1 MVIGTGVAGLAC
13 ALELAGKR
21 VDLLT
26 KTTLVVGLE
35 PLGAGRGG
43 GGDGR
48 RRLAG
53 APCRRH
59 GGGRSRTGRSGDRR
73 APDAEGVTAVRR
85 LIELGAE
92 FDRSA
97 RGELDFGREAAHSR
111 RRILH
116 AHGDSTGAELVRA
129 LAERV
134 RTAAWVRLFEGAFA
148 AELVVAPD
156 GQDGEPLSSAFWPAT
171 PTGASSCTRRT
182 QVVLATGGLG
192 QLFRFTTNPPES
204 TGDGIAL
211 AAAAGARLVDLEF
224 VQFHPTALAV
234 DLDPLPLLTRRRCAA
249 RARPWSTTPASA
261 SCPPSTPMRSS
272 RRATSWRVASG
283 SSWLPAAR
291 SFSTPGRRSVSTSRR
306 SFPTIFAN
314 CQRAGIDPRVEL
326 MPVVPAAHYY
336 MGGVAVDEWGRA
348 SLPGLWACG
357 EVSATGVHGANR
369 LASNS
374 LLEALVFGSR
384 VAEAIG
390 ASTRREPLPGAARR
404 GRRGHGG
411 RRRRRRPAGRLASA
425 VDPLAAFADLRREI
439 RALSWE
445 RLGLVRDAAGL
456 ATAQRRFAEILR
468 QLPAAP
474 SEVRNLAIAGSLV
487 AAAALHREE
496 SRGAHF
502 RSDFPLTAEAW
513 RSASFSMSKSADT
526 TSRSASPSLPRP
538 LPTTRTPR
546 DGDRMIRPTP
556 PYPLVYEPLLRLAL
570 AEDLGRAGDITTEAT
585 IPPEARRQRAVG
597 GAQRRFDRRPADG
610 GAGLRAARSG
620 GQVRVAT
627 SPTAT

>member
-1 MVIGTGVAGLAC
+1 MSEAIERRSADVVVIGTGVAGLAC
-13 ALELAGKR
+13 ALELAGMR

-26 KTTLVVGLE
+26 KTTLSSGSSLWAQGGVAVAM
-35 PLGAGRGG
+35 GAG
-43 GGDGR
+43 DSPE
-48 RRLAG
+48 LHAADTVAAG
-53 APCRRH
+53 AGLVDP
-59 GGGRSRTGRSGDRR
+59 
-73 APDAEGVTAVRR
+73 AIAELLAEEGVTAVRR

-97 RGELDFGREAAHSR
+97 KGELDFGREAAHSR

-129 LAERV
+129 LAERL
-134 RTAAWVRLFEGAFA
+134 RTAPWVSLFEGAFA
-148 AELVVAPD
+148 AELVVAAEGPEREPAVVGVLARHSD
-156 GQDGEPLSSAFWPAT
+156 GRFVLHEA
-171 PTGASSCTRRT
+171 T

-204 TGDGIAL
+204 TGDGLAL

-234 DLDPLPLLTRRRCAA
+234 DLDPLPLLSEALRGEGATLVNDAGVRFMPAEHADAELAPRDVVARGIWKQLAA
-249 RARPWSTTPASA
+249 
-261 SCPPSTPMRSS
+261 
-272 RRATSWRVASG
+272 
-283 SSWLPAAR
+283 
-291 SFSTPGRRSVSTSRR
+291 GRKVFLDGRQAIGERFPTK
-306 SFPTIFAN
+306 FPTIFAN
-314 CQRAGIDPRVEL
+314 CQRAGVDPRSEL
-326 MPVVPAAHYY
+326 MPVVPAAHYF

-390 ASTRREPLPGAARR
+390 ASARREPLPGAA
-404 GRRGHGG
+404 
-411 RRRRRRPAGRLASA
+411 AAA
-425 VDPLAAFADLRREI
+425 VAHLPDAAANGVEPIAAFADLRQEI

-445 RLGLVRDAAGL
+445 RLGLVRDASGL
-456 ATAQRRFAEILR
+456 ASAARRFAEILR

-513 RSASFSMSKSADT
+513 RFRQFLDVEIRGHDVAVRFAS
-526 TSRSASPSLPRP
+526 
-538 LPTTRTPR
+538 
-546 DGDRMIRPTP
+546 
-556 PYPLVYEPLLRLAL
+556 
-570 AEDLGRAGDITTEAT
+570 
-585 IPPEARRQRAVG
+585 PPEAPS
-597 GAQRRFDRRPADG
+597 DDADI
-610 GAGLRAARSG
+610 LAA
-620 GQVRVAT
+620 AI
-627 SPTAT
+627 A

>member
-1 MVIGTGVAGLAC
+1 MKAAATACAGLRTGIERRSADVVVIGTGVAGLAC
-13 ALELAGKR
+13 ALELAGRR

-26 KTTLVVGLE
+26 KTTLSSGSSLWAQGGVAVAM
-35 PLGAGRGG
+35 GAG
-43 GGDGR
+43 DSPE
-48 RRLAG
+48 LHAADTVAAG
-53 APCRRH
+53 AGLVDPVI
-59 GGGRSRTGRSGDRR
+59 
-73 APDAEGVTAVRR
+73 AELLAEEGVTAIRR

-97 RGELDFGREAAHSR
+97 KGDLDFGREAAHSR

-134 RTAAWVRLFEGAFA
+134 RTAPWIQLFEGAFA
-148 AELVVAPD
+148 AELVVARD
-156 GQDGEPLSSAFWPAT
+156 GDAADRAETSDPAVVGVLARHADGRFVLHEA
-171 PTGASSCTRRT
+171 T

-234 DLDPLPLLTRRRCAA
+234 DLDPLPLLSEALRGEGATLVNDAGVRFMPAEHADAELAPRDVVARGIWKQLAA
-249 RARPWSTTPASA
+249 GREVFLDGRSA
-261 SCPPSTPMRSS
+261 IGEHFPTK
-272 RRATSWRVASG
+272 
-283 SSWLPAAR
+283 
-291 SFSTPGRRSVSTSRR
+291 
-306 SFPTIFAN
+306 FPTIFAN
-314 CQRAGIDPRVEL
+314 CRRAGVDPRVEL
-326 MPVVPAAHYY
+326 MPVVPAAHYF

-348 SLPGLWACG
+348 SLSGLWACG

-390 ASTRREPLPGAARR
+390 ASTRREPRPGVAAVSERPGAFANE
-404 GRRGHGG
+404 
-411 RRRRRRPAGRLASA
+411 
-425 VDPLAAFADLRREI
+425 VDPLAAFAELRREI
-439 RALSWE
+439 RALAWE

-456 ATAQRRFAEILR
+456 LLAQRRFAEILHE
-468 QLPAAP
+468 LPAAP
-474 SEVRNLAIAGSLV
+474 SEVRNLAIAGALV

-502 RSDFPLTAEAW
+502 RTDFPRADEAW
-513 RSASFSMSKSADT
+513 RFRQFLDVEIGAHEVAVRFA
-526 TSRSASPSLPRP
+526 P
-538 LPTTRTPR
+538 
-546 DGDRMIRPTP
+546 
-556 PYPLVYEPLLRLAL
+556 
-570 AEDLGRAGDITTEAT
+570 
-585 IPPEARRQRAVG
+585 PPEAPS
-597 GAQRRFDRRPADG
+597 DDADI
-610 GAGLRAARSG
+610 L
-620 GQVRVAT
+620 AT
-627 SPTAT
+627 AIA

>member
-1 MVIGTGVAGLAC
+1 MTKNEGARSRPPLERREADVVVIGTGVAGLAC

-21 VDLLT
+21 VDLIT
-26 KTTLVVGLE
+26 KTTLSSGSSLWAQGGVAVAM
-35 PLGAGRGG
+35 GAG
-43 GGDGR
+43 DSPE
-48 RRLAG
+48 LHAADTVAAG
-53 APCRRH
+53 AGLVDPVI
-59 GGGRSRTGRSGDRR
+59 
-73 APDAEGVTAVRR
+73 AELLAEEGVTAVRR

-97 RGELDFGREAAHSR
+97 KGELDFGREAAHSR

-134 RTAAWVRLFEGAFA
+134 REAPWVQLFEGTFA

-156 GQDGEPLSSAFWPAT
+156 EHDGESGVVGVLARHPDGRFVLHAA
-171 PTGASSCTRRT
+171 T

-234 DLDPLPLLTRRRCAA
+234 DLDPLPLLSEALRGEGATLVNDEGLRFMPAEHADAELAPRDIVARGIWKQLAA
-249 RARPWSTTPASA
+249 
-261 SCPPSTPMRSS
+261 
-272 RRATSWRVASG
+272 
-283 SSWLPAAR
+283 
-291 SFSTPGRRSVSTSRR
+291 GRKVFLDGREAIGERFPKK
-306 SFPTIFAN
+306 FPTIFGN
-314 CQRAGIDPRVEL
+314 CQRAGIDPRIDL

-390 ASTRREPLPGAARR
+390 ASARR
-404 GRRGHGG
+404 AP
-411 RRRRRRPAGRLASA
+411 RPGMAGSA
-425 VDPLAAFADLRREI
+425 WSAEVAAEAGECATPGSELDPITAFADLRREI
-439 RALSWE
+439 RELAWE

-456 ATAQRRFAEILR
+456 AAAQRRFAGILR
-468 QLPAAP
+468 QLGEEP
-474 SEVRNLAIAGSLV
+474 SEVRNLAIAGTLV

-502 RSDFPLTAEAW
+502 RRDFPESASAW
-513 RSASFSMSKSADT
+513 RFRQFLEVGISGADVAL
-526 TSRSASPSLPRP
+526 RFAPPPDAPS
-538 LPTTRTPR
+538 
-546 DGDRMIRPTP
+546 DDA
-556 PYPLVYEPLLRLAL
+556 ELL
-570 AEDLGRAGDITTEAT
+570 
-585 IPPEARRQRAVG
+585 
-597 GAQRRFDRRPADG
+597 
-610 GAGLRAARSG
+610 S
-620 GQVRVAT
+620 
-627 SPTAT
+627 TAIA

>member
-1 MVIGTGVAGLAC
+1 MTQREGARSRAPLERREADVVVIGTGVAGLAC

-21 VDLLT
+21 VDLIT
-26 KTTLVVGLE
+26 KTALSSGSSLWAQGGVAVAM
-35 PLGAGRGG
+35 GAG
-43 GGDGR
+43 DSPE
-48 RRLAG
+48 LHAADTVAAG
-53 APCRRH
+53 AGLVDP
-59 GGGRSRTGRSGDRR
+59 
-73 APDAEGVTAVRR
+73 AIAELLAAEGVTAVRR

-97 RGELDFGREAAHSR
+97 KGELDFGREAAHSR

-116 AHGDSTGAELVRA
+116 SHGDSTGAELVRA

-134 RTAAWVRLFEGAFA
+134 REAPWVQLFEGTFA

-156 GQDGEPLSSAFWPAT
+156 ERDGEPGVVGVLARHPDGRFVLHQA
-171 PTGASSCTRRT
+171 T

-234 DLDPLPLLTRRRCAA
+234 DLDPLPLLSEALRGEGATLVNDEGLRFMPAEHADAELAPRDIVARGIWKQLAA
-249 RARPWSTTPASA
+249 
-261 SCPPSTPMRSS
+261 
-272 RRATSWRVASG
+272 
-283 SSWLPAAR
+283 
-291 SFSTPGRRSVSTSRR
+291 GRKVFLDGREAIGELFPKK
-306 SFPTIFAN
+306 FPTIFGN
-314 CQRAGIDPRVEL
+314 CQRAGIDPRNEL

-390 ASTRREPLPGAARR
+390 ASARR
-404 GRRGHGG
+404 APQPGM
-411 RRRRRRPAGRLASA
+411 AGSAWSARLATTAAGAGERLIAGSES
-425 VDPLAAFADLRREI
+425 DPITAFADLRREI
-439 RALSWE
+439 RELSWA

-456 ATAQRRFAEILR
+456 AVAQRRFAGILR
-468 QLPAAP
+468 QLGEAP
-474 SEVRNLAIAGSLV
+474 SEVRNLAIAGTLV
-487 AAAALHREE
+487 AAAALRREE

-502 RSDFPLTAEAW
+502 RSDFPGSAPAW
-513 RSASFSMSKSADT
+513 RFRQFLEVEISGASVAVRFAPPPD
-526 TSRSASPSLPRP
+526 APS
-538 LPTTRTPR
+538 
-546 DGDRMIRPTP
+546 DDA
-556 PYPLVYEPLLRLAL
+556 ELL
-570 AEDLGRAGDITTEAT
+570 
-585 IPPEARRQRAVG
+585 
-597 GAQRRFDRRPADG
+597 
-610 GAGLRAARSG
+610 S
-620 GQVRVAT
+620 
-627 SPTAT
+627 TAIA

>member
-1 MVIGTGVAGLAC
+1 MSDAKDGSTIERRTADVVVIGTGVAGLAC

-26 KTTLVVGLE
+26 KTTLSSGSSLWAQGGVAVAM
-35 PLGAGRGG
+35 GAG
-43 GGDGR
+43 DSPE
-48 RRLAG
+48 LHAADTVAAG
-53 APCRRH
+53 AGLVDPVIAELL
-59 GGGRSRTGRSGDRR
+59 TE
-73 APDAEGVTAVRR
+73 EGVIAIRR

-97 RGELDFGREAAHSR
+97 KGDLDFGREAAHSR

-129 LAERV
+129 LAFRV
-134 RTAAWVRLFEGAFA
+134 RTAPWIRLFEGAFA
-148 AELVVAPD
+148 TELVVAAE
-156 GQDGEPLSSAFWPAT
+156 GQDGESADPAVI
-171 PTGASSCTRRT
+171 GVLARHADGHFVLHEAT
-182 QVVLATGGLG
+182 QIVLATGGLG

-204 TGDGIAL
+204 TGDGLAL

-234 DLDPLPLLTRRRCAA
+234 DLDPLPLLSEALRGEGAMLVNDAGVRFMLAEHADAELAPRDVVARGIWKQLAA
-249 RARPWSTTPASA
+249 
-261 SCPPSTPMRSS
+261 
-272 RRATSWRVASG
+272 
-283 SSWLPAAR
+283 
-291 SFSTPGRRSVSTSRR
+291 GRKVFLDGRQAIGDHFPTK
-306 SFPTIFAN
+306 FPTIFAN
-314 CQRAGIDPRVEL
+314 CQRAGVDPRIDL
-326 MPVVPAAHYY
+326 MPVVPAAHYF

-390 ASTRREPLPGAARR
+390 ASTRREPLPGAALAAVAAVAAVTAVTAASAATAV
-404 GRRGHGG
+404 
-411 RRRRRRPAGRLASA
+411 AGRPGAPASA
-425 VDPLAAFADLRREI
+425 VDPIAAFADLRQEI

-513 RSASFSMSKSADT
+513 RFRQFLDVEIRGHDVAVRFAS
-526 TSRSASPSLPRP
+526 
-538 LPTTRTPR
+538 
-546 DGDRMIRPTP
+546 
-556 PYPLVYEPLLRLAL
+556 
-570 AEDLGRAGDITTEAT
+570 
-585 IPPEARRQRAVG
+585 PPEAPS
-597 GAQRRFDRRPADG
+597 DDADI
-610 GAGLRAARSG
+610 LAA
-620 GQVRVAT
+620 AI
-627 SPTAT
+627 A

>member
-1 MVIGTGVAGLAC
+1 MTESAGARAPLERREADVVVIGTGVAGLAC

-21 VDLLT
+21 VDLIT
-26 KTTLVVGLE
+26 KTTLSSGSSLWAQGGVAVA
-35 PLGAGRGG
+35 LGAG
-43 GGDGR
+43 DSPE
-48 RRLAG
+48 LHAADTVAAG
-53 APCRRH
+53 AGLVDPVI
-59 GGGRSRTGRSGDRR
+59 
-73 APDAEGVTAVRR
+73 AELLAKEGVTAVRR

-97 RGELDFGREAAHSR
+97 RGDLDFGREAAHSR

-134 RTAAWVRLFEGAFA
+134 REAPWVSLFEGTFA
-148 AELVVAPD
+148 AELVVAQDEHDGESGVVGVLARHPD
-156 GQDGEPLSSAFWPAT
+156 GRFVLHAA
-171 PTGASSCTRRT
+171 T

-234 DLDPLPLLTRRRCAA
+234 DLDPLPLLSEALRGEGATLVNDEGLRFMPAEHAEAELAPRDIVARGIWKQLAA
-249 RARPWSTTPASA
+249 GRKVFLDG
-261 SCPPSTPMRSS
+261 
-272 RRATSWRVASG
+272 RVAIG
-283 SSWLPAAR
+283 ERFPKK
-291 SFSTPGRRSVSTSRR
+291 
-306 SFPTIFAN
+306 FPTIFGN
-314 CQRAGIDPRVEL
+314 CQRAGIDPRVDL

-390 ASTRREPLPGAARR
+390 ASARREPRPGM
-404 GRRGHGG
+404 
-411 RRRRRRPAGRLASA
+411 AGSA
-425 VDPLAAFADLRREI
+425 WSAQEEAGAGERAIPGSGLDPITAFAELRREI
-439 RALSWE
+439 RELAWE

-456 ATAQRRFAEILR
+456 AMAQRRFAGILR
-468 QLPAAP
+468 QVGAAP
-474 SEVRNLAIAGSLV
+474 SEVRNLAIAGTLV

-502 RSDFPLTAEAW
+502 RSDIPESAPAW
-513 RSASFSMSKSADT
+513 RYRQFLAVEISGADIAL
-526 TSRSASPSLPRP
+526 RFAAPPDAPS
-538 LPTTRTPR
+538 
-546 DGDRMIRPTP
+546 DDA
-556 PYPLVYEPLLRLAL
+556 ELL
-570 AEDLGRAGDITTEAT
+570 
-585 IPPEARRQRAVG
+585 
-597 GAQRRFDRRPADG
+597 
-610 GAGLRAARSG
+610 S
-620 GQVRVAT
+620 
-627 SPTAT
+627 TAIA

>member
-1 MVIGTGVAGLAC
+1 MSDAPDGVAIQRRTADVVVIGTGVAGLAC

-21 VDLLT
+21 VDLIT
-26 KTTLVVGLE
+26 KTTLSSGSSLWAQGGVAVAMGVGDSPELHAADTVAA
-35 PLGAGRGG
+35 GAGLV
-43 GGDGR
+43 DPVIAEL
-48 RRLAG
+48 LAE
-53 APCRRH
+53 
-59 GGGRSRTGRSGDRR
+59 
-73 APDAEGVTAVRR
+73 EGVIAIRR

-134 RTAAWVRLFEGAFA
+134 RTAPWIRLWEGAFA
-148 AELVVAPD
+148 TELVVAPVGDPAD
-156 GQDGEPLSSAFWPAT
+156 GSEPGVVGVLARHADGHLVLHEAA
-171 PTGASSCTRRT
+171 

-204 TGDGIAL
+204 TGDGLVL

-234 DLDPLPLLTRRRCAA
+234 DLDPLPLLSEALRGEGATLVNDAGFRFMPAEHADAELAPRDVVARGIWKQLAA
-249 RARPWSTTPASA
+249 GRKVFLDGRQAIGEQFPAK
-261 SCPPSTPMRSS
+261 
-272 RRATSWRVASG
+272 
-283 SSWLPAAR
+283 
-291 SFSTPGRRSVSTSRR
+291 
-306 SFPTIFAN
+306 FPTIFAN
-314 CQRAGIDPRVEL
+314 CQRAGVDPRLEL
-326 MPVVPAAHYY
+326 MPVVPAAHYF

-390 ASTRREPLPGAARR
+390 ASARREPPAGAAAAAV
-404 GRRGHGG
+404 
-411 RRRRRRPAGRLASA
+411 AGRSA
-425 VDPLAAFADLRREI
+425 AAQSAGDPVAALADLRREI

-445 RLGLVRDAAGL
+445 RLGLMRDAAGL
-456 ATAQRRFAEILR
+456 QAAQRRFAEILR
-468 QLPAAP
+468 QLPATP

-502 RSDFPLTAEAW
+502 RTDFPQSAEAW
-513 RSASFSMSKSADT
+513 RFRQFLDVEIREHAVAVRFSPALEAPSDDAD
-526 TSRSASPSLPRP
+526 
-538 LPTTRTPR
+538 
-546 DGDRMIRPTP
+546 
-556 PYPLVYEPLLRLAL
+556 YLV
-570 AEDLGRAGDITTEAT
+570 
-585 IPPEARRQRAVG
+585 
-597 GAQRRFDRRPADG
+597 
-610 GAGLRAARSG
+610 
-620 GQVRVAT
+620 
-627 SPTAT
+627 TAIA

>member
-1 MVIGTGVAGLAC
+1 MSQAMSAAVTPVPGAGVERRTADVVVIGTGVAGLAC

-26 KTTLVVGLE
+26 KTTLSSGSSLWAQGGVAVAM
-35 PLGAGRGG
+35 GAG
-43 GGDGR
+43 DSPE
-48 RRLAG
+48 LHAADTVAAG
-53 APCRRH
+53 AGLVDPVIAELL
-59 GGGRSRTGRSGDRR
+59 TE
-73 APDAEGVTAVRR
+73 EGVIAIRR

-97 RGELDFGREAAHSR
+97 KGDLDFGREAAHSR

-129 LAERV
+129 LAFRV
-134 RTAAWVRLFEGAFA
+134 RTAPWIRLSEGAFA
-148 AELVVAPD
+148 TELVVAAE
-156 GQDGEPLSSAFWPAT
+156 GRDGEPADPAVI
-171 PTGASSCTRRT
+171 GVLARHADGRFVLHEAT

-204 TGDGIAL
+204 TGDGLAL

-234 DLDPLPLLTRRRCAA
+234 DLDPLPLLSEALRGEGAMLVNDAGVRFMLAEHADAELAPRDVVARGIWKQLAA
-249 RARPWSTTPASA
+249 GRKVFLDARQAIGEHFPTK
-261 SCPPSTPMRSS
+261 
-272 RRATSWRVASG
+272 
-283 SSWLPAAR
+283 
-291 SFSTPGRRSVSTSRR
+291 
-306 SFPTIFAN
+306 FPTIFAN
-314 CQRAGIDPRVEL
+314 CQRAGVDPRIDL
-326 MPVVPAAHYY
+326 MPVVPAAHYF

-390 ASTRREPLPGAARR
+390 ASTRRAPLPGAALAAVTAVTAATAATAASAATAAIAATAAAAV
-404 GRRGHGG
+404 
-411 RRRRRRPAGRLASA
+411 AGRPGAPASA
-425 VDPLAAFADLRREI
+425 VDPIAAFADLRQEI

-487 AAAALHREE
+487 AAAALHRAE

-513 RSASFSMSKSADT
+513 RFRQFLDVE
-526 TSRSASPSLPRP
+526 
-538 LPTTRTPR
+538 
-546 DGDRMIRPTP
+546 IRGHDVAVRFAP
-556 PYPLVYEPLLRLAL
+556 
-570 AEDLGRAGDITTEAT
+570 
-585 IPPEARRQRAVG
+585 PPEAPS
-597 GAQRRFDRRPADG
+597 DDADI
-610 GAGLRAARSG
+610 L
-620 GQVRVAT
+620 AT
-627 SPTAT
+627 AIA

>member
-1 MVIGTGVAGLAC
+1 MSTSPVSSGGRFERRSADVVVIGTGVAGLAC
-13 ALELAGKR
+13 ALELAGRR

-26 KTTLVVGLE
+26 KTTLSSGSSLWAQGGVAVAM
-35 PLGAGRGG
+35 GAG
-43 GGDGR
+43 DSPE
-48 RRLAG
+48 LHAADTVAAG
-53 APCRRH
+53 AGLVDP
-59 GGGRSRTGRSGDRR
+59 
-73 APDAEGVTAVRR
+73 AIAELLAEEGVTAVRR

-97 RGELDFGREAAHSR
+97 KGDLDFGREAAHSR

-134 RTAAWVRLFEGAFA
+134 RCVPWVSLFEGAFA
-148 AELVVAPD
+148 AELVIAPE
-156 GQDGEPLSSAFWPAT
+156 GQDGAPAVV
-171 PTGASSCTRRT
+171 GVLARHSDGRFVLHEAT

-204 TGDGIAL
+204 TGDGLAL

-224 VQFHPTALAV
+224 VQFHPTALAG
-234 DLDPLPLLTRRRCAA
+234 DLDPLPLLSEALRGEGATLVNDAGVRFMPAEHADAELAPRDIVARGIWKQLAA
-249 RARPWSTTPASA
+249 
-261 SCPPSTPMRSS
+261 
-272 RRATSWRVASG
+272 
-283 SSWLPAAR
+283 
-291 SFSTPGRRSVSTSRR
+291 GRKVFLDGRQAIGEHFPTK
-306 SFPTIFAN
+306 FPTIFAN

-326 MPVVPAAHYY
+326 MPVVPAAHYF

-390 ASTRREPLPGAARR
+390 ASTRREPLPGVAVAGVTAVTSVTAVSAITPVTAVSAISEHPDAA
-404 GRRGHGG
+404 
-411 RRRRRRPAGRLASA
+411 ASA
-425 VDPLAAFADLRREI
+425 LDPIASFADLRQEI

-456 ATAQRRFAEILR
+456 TTAARRFAEILR

-487 AAAALHREE
+487 AAASLHREE

-502 RSDFPLTAEAW
+502 RSDFPLPAEAW
-513 RSASFSMSKSADT
+513 RFRQFLDVE
-526 TSRSASPSLPRP
+526 L
-538 LPTTRTPR
+538 
-546 DGDRMIRPTP
+546 DGHAVTVRF
-556 PYPLVYEPLLRLAL
+556 A
-570 AEDLGRAGDITTEAT
+570 A
-585 IPPEARRQRAVG
+585 PPEAPS
-597 GAQRRFDRRPADG
+597 DDADI
-610 GAGLRAARSG
+610 L
-620 GQVRVAT
+620 AT
-627 SPTAT
+627 AIA

>member
-1 MVIGTGVAGLAC
+1 MSAATTSSGGGIERRSADVVVIGTGVAGLAC

-26 KTTLVVGLE
+26 KTTLSSGSSPWAQGGVAVAM
-35 PLGAGRGG
+35 GAG
-43 GGDGR
+43 DSPE
-48 RRLAG
+48 LHAADTVAAG
-53 APCRRH
+53 AGLVDPVI
-59 GGGRSRTGRSGDRR
+59 
-73 APDAEGVTAVRR
+73 AELLAEEGVTAIRR

-97 RGELDFGREAAHSR
+97 KGDLDFGREAAHSR

-116 AHGDSTGAELVRA
+116 SHGDSTGAELVRA

-134 RTAAWVRLFEGAFA
+134 RTAEWVDLFEGAFA

-156 GQDGEPLSSAFWPAT
+156 GPDGESAVVGVLARHPGGHLVLHEAK
-171 PTGASSCTRRT
+171 

-204 TGDGIAL
+204 TGDGLAL

-234 DLDPLPLLTRRRCAA
+234 DLDPLPLLSEALRGEGATLVNDVGVRFMPGEHVDAELAPRDVVARGIWKQLAA
-249 RARPWSTTPASA
+249 
-261 SCPPSTPMRSS
+261 
-272 RRATSWRVASG
+272 
-283 SSWLPAAR
+283 
-291 SFSTPGRRSVSTSRR
+291 GRKVFLDGRQAIGERFPTN
-306 SFPTIFAN
+306 FPTIFAN
-314 CQRAGIDPRVEL
+314 CQRAGVDPRIAL
-326 MPVVPAAHYY
+326 MPVVPAAHYF

-390 ASTRREPLPGAARR
+390 ASTRREPLPGAALAAVVAVAA
-404 GRRGHGG
+404 GAD
-411 RRRRRRPAGRLASA
+411 RPGAATTA
-425 VDPLAAFADLRREI
+425 VDPITAFAELRREI

-456 ATAQRRFAEILR
+456 AIAARRFAEILR

-487 AAAALHREE
+487 AAAAIHREE

-502 RSDFPLTAEAW
+502 RSDFPATAEAW
-513 RSASFSMSKSADT
+513 RFRQFLDVEVRGHDVAVRFAPPPD
-526 TSRSASPSLPRP
+526 APS
-538 LPTTRTPR
+538 
-546 DGDRMIRPTP
+546 DDAEI
-556 PYPLVYEPLLRLAL
+556 LA
-570 AEDLGRAGDITTEAT
+570 
-585 IPPEARRQRAVG
+585 
-597 GAQRRFDRRPADG
+597 
-610 GAGLRAARSG
+610 
-620 GQVRVAT
+620 
-627 SPTAT
+627 TAIA

>member
-1 MVIGTGVAGLAC
+1 MSAAPIAAAGGIERRSADVVVIGTGVAGLAC
-13 ALELAGKR
+13 ALELAGRR

-26 KTTLVVGLE
+26 KTTLSSGSSLWAQGGVAVAMGVGDSPELHAADTVAA
-35 PLGAGRGG
+35 GAGLV
-43 GGDGR
+43 DPVIAEL
-48 RRLAG
+48 LAE
-53 APCRRH
+53 
-59 GGGRSRTGRSGDRR
+59 
-73 APDAEGVTAVRR
+73 EGVTAIRR

-97 RGELDFGREAAHSR
+97 KGELDFGREAAHSR

-116 AHGDSTGAELVRA
+116 SHGDSTGAELVRA
-129 LAERV
+129 LAERI
-134 RTAAWVRLFEGAFA
+134 RTAPWVQLFEGAFA
-148 AELVVAPD
+148 AELVVAADGPD
-156 GQDGEPLSSAFWPAT
+156 AEPAVVGVLARHADGRFVLHEA
-171 PTGASSCTRRT
+171 T

-234 DLDPLPLLTRRRCAA
+234 DLDPLPLLSEALRGEGATLVNEAGFRFMPAEHADAELAPRDVVARGIWKQLAA
-249 RARPWSTTPASA
+249 GRKVFLDGRAAIGERFPTK
-261 SCPPSTPMRSS
+261 
-272 RRATSWRVASG
+272 
-283 SSWLPAAR
+283 
-291 SFSTPGRRSVSTSRR
+291 
-306 SFPTIFAN
+306 FPTIFAN
-314 CQRAGIDPRVEL
+314 CQRAGVDPRIEL
-326 MPVVPAAHYY
+326 MPVVPAAHYF

-390 ASTRREPLPGAARR
+390 ASTRLVPAAGAAAAAV
-404 GRRGHGG
+404 
-411 RRRRRRPAGRLASA
+411 AGRTGAVASA
-425 VDPLAAFADLRREI
+425 VDPIAAFADLRREI
-439 RALSWE
+439 RDLAWE

-456 ATAQRRFAEILR
+456 TAAAQRFAEILL

-496 SRGAHF
+496 SRGAHY
-502 RSDFPLTAEAW
+502 RTDFPQPAEAW
-513 RSASFSMSKSADT
+513 RFRQFLDVAV
-526 TSRSASPSLPRP
+526 R
-538 LPTTRTPR
+538 
-546 DGDRMIRPTP
+546 GH
-556 PYPLVYEPLLRLAL
+556 
-570 AEDLGRAGDITTEAT
+570 DIAVHFAA
-585 IPPEARRQRAVG
+585 PPETPS
-597 GAQRRFDRRPADG
+597 DEADI
-610 GAGLRAARSG
+610 L
-620 GQVRVAT
+620 V
-627 SPTAT
+627 TAIA

>member
-1 MVIGTGVAGLAC
+1 MSPKMTLAAGAANPAGEDPLAGIERRTADVVVIGTGVAGLAC
-13 ALELAGKR
+13 ALELPGRR

-26 KTTLVVGLE
+26 KTTLSSGSSLWAQGGVAVAM
-35 PLGAGRGG
+35 GAG
-43 GGDGR
+43 DSPE
-48 RRLAG
+48 LHAADTVAAG
-53 APCRRH
+53 AGLVDPVI
-59 GGGRSRTGRSGDRR
+59 
-73 APDAEGVTAVRR
+73 AELLAEEGVTAIRR

-97 RGELDFGREAAHSR
+97 KGDLDFGREAAHSR

-129 LAERV
+129 LAERI
-134 RTAAWVRLFEGAFA
+134 RTAPWVRLFEGAFA
-148 AELVVAPD
+148 AELVVAPE
-156 GQDGEPLSSAFWPAT
+156 GATGEPAVVGVLARHAD
-171 PTGASSCTRRT
+171 GRLVLHEAT

-234 DLDPLPLLTRRRCAA
+234 DLDPLPLLSEALRGEGATLVNDAGLRFMPSEHADAELAPRDVVARGIWKQLAA
-249 RARPWSTTPASA
+249 GRKVFLDGRAAIGERFPAK
-261 SCPPSTPMRSS
+261 
-272 RRATSWRVASG
+272 
-283 SSWLPAAR
+283 
-291 SFSTPGRRSVSTSRR
+291 
-306 SFPTIFAN
+306 FPTIFAN
-314 CQRAGIDPRVEL
+314 CQRAGVDPRIEL
-326 MPVVPAAHYY
+326 MPVVPAAHYF

-390 ASTRREPLPGAARR
+390 SSTRREPQPDAAAAAV
-404 GRRGHGG
+404 
-411 RRRRRRPAGRLASA
+411 AGRVHALASA
-425 VDPLAAFADLRREI
+425 SDPLAAFADLRREI
-439 RALSWE
+439 RLLAWE

-456 ATAQRRFAEILR
+456 ASAARRFAEILER
-468 QLPAAP
+468 LPASP

-502 RSDFPLTAEAW
+502 RTDFPRTEEAW
-513 RSASFSMSKSADT
+513 RF
-526 TSRSASPSLPRP
+526 RQFLQVE
-538 LPTTRTPR
+538 
-546 DGDRMIRPTP
+546 IRGSEVAVRFAP
-556 PYPLVYEPLLRLAL
+556 
-570 AEDLGRAGDITTEAT
+570 
-585 IPPEARRQRAVG
+585 PPEAPSE
-597 GAQRRFDRRPADG
+597 DADI
-610 GAGLRAARSG
+610 L
-620 GQVRVAT
+620 AT
-627 SPTAT
+627 AIA

>member
-1 MVIGTGVAGLAC
+1 MSAATTPSFGGIERRSADVVVIGTGVAGLAC
-13 ALELAGKR
+13 ALELAGRR

-26 KTTLVVGLE
+26 KTTLSSGSSLWAQGGVAVAM
-35 PLGAGRGG
+35 GAG
-43 GGDGR
+43 DSPE
-48 RRLAG
+48 LHAADTVAAG
-53 APCRRH
+53 AGLVDPVI
-59 GGGRSRTGRSGDRR
+59 
-73 APDAEGVTAVRR
+73 AELLAEEGVTAIRR

-97 RGELDFGREAAHSR
+97 KGDLDFGREAAHSR

-116 AHGDSTGAELVRA
+116 SHGDSTGAELVRA
-129 LAERV
+129 LAERI
-134 RTAAWVRLFEGAFA
+134 RTAPWVQLFEGAFA

-156 GQDGEPLSSAFWPAT
+156 GPDGEPAVIGVLARHPGGRLVLHEA
-171 PTGASSCTRRT
+171 T

-204 TGDGIAL
+204 TGDGLAL

-234 DLDPLPLLTRRRCAA
+234 ELDPLPLLSEALRGEGATLVNDAGVRFMPAEHADAELAPRDVVARGIWKQLAA
-249 RARPWSTTPASA
+249 
-261 SCPPSTPMRSS
+261 
-272 RRATSWRVASG
+272 
-283 SSWLPAAR
+283 
-291 SFSTPGRRSVSTSRR
+291 GRKVFLDGRQAIGEHFPTQ
-306 SFPTIFAN
+306 FPTIFAN
-314 CQRAGIDPRVEL
+314 CQRAGVDPRIEL
-326 MPVVPAAHYY
+326 MPVVPAAHYF

-390 ASTRREPLPGAARR
+390 ASTRREPLPGAAL
-404 GRRGHGG
+404 GAVAALAD
-411 RRRRRRPAGRLASA
+411 RPDAATTA
-425 VDPLAAFADLRREI
+425 VDPIAAFADLRREI

-456 ATAQRRFAEILR
+456 ATAARRFAEILH

-487 AAAALHREE
+487 AAAAIHREE

-502 RSDFPLTAEAW
+502 RSDFPLSAEAW
-513 RSASFSMSKSADT
+513 RFRQFLDVEVRGHDVAVRFD
-526 TSRSASPSLPRP
+526 P
-538 LPTTRTPR
+538 
-546 DGDRMIRPTP
+546 
-556 PYPLVYEPLLRLAL
+556 
-570 AEDLGRAGDITTEAT
+570 
-585 IPPEARRQRAVG
+585 PPEAPS
-597 GAQRRFDRRPADG
+597 DDADI
-610 GAGLRAARSG
+610 L
-620 GQVRVAT
+620 AT
-627 SPTAT
+627 AIA

>member
-1 MVIGTGVAGLAC
+1 MTDAGNLGKIEHRSADVVVIGTGVAGLAC

-26 KTTLVVGLE
+26 KTTLSSGSSLWAQGGVAVAM
-35 PLGAGRGG
+35 GAG
-43 GGDGR
+43 DSPE
-48 RRLAG
+48 LHAADTVAAG
-53 APCRRH
+53 AGLVDPVI
-59 GGGRSRTGRSGDRR
+59 
-73 APDAEGVTAVRR
+73 AELLAEEGVIAIRR

-97 RGELDFGREAAHSR
+97 KGDLDFGREAAHSR

-134 RTAAWVRLFEGAFA
+134 RTAPWIRLWEGAFA
-148 AELVVAPD
+148 TELVVAAD
-156 GQDGEPLSSAFWPAT
+156 GQDGESADPAVLGVLARHT
-171 PTGASSCTRRT
+171 DGHFVLHEAT

-204 TGDGIAL
+204 TGDGLAL

-234 DLDPLPLLTRRRCAA
+234 DLDPLPLLSEALRGEGATLVNDAGFRFMPVEHADAELAPRDVVARGIWKQLAA
-249 RARPWSTTPASA
+249 
-261 SCPPSTPMRSS
+261 
-272 RRATSWRVASG
+272 
-283 SSWLPAAR
+283 
-291 SFSTPGRRSVSTSRR
+291 GRKVFLDGRQAIGEHFPIK
-306 SFPTIFAN
+306 FPTIFAN
-314 CQRAGIDPRVEL
+314 CQRAGVDPRVEL
-326 MPVVPAAHYY
+326 MPVVPAAHYF

-390 ASTRREPLPGAARR
+390 ASTRREPPAGAAAAAVAD
-404 GRRGHGG
+404 HS
-411 RRRRRRPAGRLASA
+411 AGAASA
-425 VDPLAAFADLRREI
+425 ADPIAAFADLRREI

-456 ATAQRRFAEILR
+456 AAAQRRFAEILR

-474 SEVRNLAIAGSLV
+474 SEVRNLALAGSLV

-502 RSDFPLTAEAW
+502 RTDFPHSAEGW
-513 RSASFSMSKSADT
+513 RFRQFLDAE
-526 TSRSASPSLPRP
+526 
-538 LPTTRTPR
+538 
-546 DGDRMIRPTP
+546 IRGHAVAVRFAP
-556 PYPLVYEPLLRLAL
+556 
-570 AEDLGRAGDITTEAT
+570 
-585 IPPEARRQRAVG
+585 PPEAPS
-597 GAQRRFDRRPADG
+597 DDADY
-610 GAGLRAARSG
+610 L
-620 GQVRVAT
+620 AT
-627 SPTAT
+627 AIA